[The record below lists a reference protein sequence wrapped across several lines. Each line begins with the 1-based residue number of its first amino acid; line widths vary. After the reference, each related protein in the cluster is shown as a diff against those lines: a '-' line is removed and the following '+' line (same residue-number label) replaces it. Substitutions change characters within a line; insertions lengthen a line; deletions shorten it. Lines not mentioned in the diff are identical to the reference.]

1 MFDGSA
7 YSMSGNG
14 KYAPNNGTKIE
25 GDAIV
30 YIPPGQGGGCVTTG
44 PFKKYSPFLLVPD
57 RANCIV

>member
-1 MFDGSA
+1 
-7 YSMSGNG
+7 MSGNG